1 MVSTF
6 SSVITAQEQGTTT
19 FETARIL
26 GHSTPSTTEKH
37 YTSISD
43 ERIRD
48 VGNMVGDLLEQ
59 AKQ

>member
-43 ERIRD
+43 ERIRE
-48 VGNMVGDLLEQ
+48 VGNMVGDLLNRE
-59 AKQ
+59 K